1 MPGATIDLVS
11 MWGNIMTPRQQ
22 AALISGVVAGIAAF
36 IIWLVMD
43 NDVGPSLVYGIVVGI
58 VCGGV
63 TWWQKGRRA

>member
-1 MPGATIDLVS
+1 

-22 AALISGVVAGIAAF
+22 AALISGVVAGIVAF
-36 IIWLVMD
+36 LIWLVMD